1 MELCLGTV
9 QFGMDY
15 GIAGQKKPSVQEAVG
30 MLDYAVQNGIRT
42 VDTAS
47 AYGVAE
53 DVVGRFLGKKTVAR
67 DKLSL
72 VSKLKPN
79 LLDGVDASRYY
90 DVMKSNLVSS
100 LRRLGTDYLDGFLL
114 HSSRYIFNDRMIEAL
129 GRLQKEGYAKHVGV
143 SVYEPEEAMKCIERE
158 DVDFMQLPFSIFDQR
173 MLKGRVFQAAEGT
186 GMKIHSRSAFLQG
199 LILMEEG
206 DVPPYLEK
214 AKPILRKTDGLC
226 REFGIPRI
234 ALAMGFVKRQGA
246 ISRLVF
252 GVDNLAQLKEDIK
265 CFEDDIPAGILE
277 EIGRQFTDIETDIV
291 MPSLWKK

>member
-15 GIAGQKKPSVQEAVG
+15 GIAGQKKPSVQEAVS

-79 LLDGVDASRYY
+79 LLDGVDVSRYY
-90 DVMKSNLVSS
+90 DVMKLNLVSS

-173 MLKGRVFQAAEGT
+173 MLKGRVFQAAEGS

-265 CFEDDIPAGILE
+265 YFEDDIPAGILE